1 MTRKIW
7 FNSAIRLSLQYNIG
21 KQQKR
26 RNDKN
31 NPYRGR
37 DTFIA
42 VLLMGV
48 KIFSQKKEIPDIHI
62 GDNKAMQERGI
73 GCATSQD
80 AQIRSKINPVKQI
93 LKSKP

>member
-1 MTRKIW
+1 MIKTI
-7 FNSAIRLSLQYNIG
+7 LIG
-21 KQQKR
+21 A
-26 RNDKN
+26 
-31 NPYRGR
+31 GIL
-37 DTFIA
+37 FIA

-48 KIFSQKKEIPDIHI
+48 KIFFTKEGKFPDIHI

-93 LKSKP
+93 LKSQNHK

>member
-1 MTRKIW
+1 MIKTI
-7 FNSAIRLSLQYNIG
+7 LIG
-21 KQQKR
+21 A
-26 RNDKN
+26 
-31 NPYRGR
+31 GIL
-37 DTFIA
+37 FIA

-48 KIFSQKKEIPDIHI
+48 KIFFTKEGKFPDIHI

-93 LKSKP
+93 LKSKNHK